1 MSDLILHHYDSSP
14 YAEKVRLIFGLKGL
28 AWKSVDIPVIM
39 PKPDLVPLTGGYRRT
54 PVMQIGADVY
64 CDTECIAAELERRR
78 PEPSL
83 YPAGSRA
90 LANVIAAWVGAA
102 LFPAAVGYAF
112 ATNAEKIPIEFHQDR
127 HAMRGIEQVD
137 LERMKNAG
145 PRHLE
150 RLRSLL
156 GWIEDGLADGCDFFT
171 GACAGLVDFSLYHS
185 LWFLTRNGRRV
196 AACLEPYPRARSWM
210 ARVAAIGHGMRSE
223 LHAHQALHIA
233 LDAAP
238 VGGETVDPANALGLA
253 PGDRVHVTAEDTGR
267 DPVEGT
273 LAGLTLER
281 ITLRR
286 RDPRVGEVAVHFPRV
301 GYQVRKA

>member
-1 MSDLILHHYDSSP
+1 MTDLILHHYDTSP
-14 YAEKVRLIFGLKGL
+14 YAEKARLMFGLKGL

-64 CDTECIAAELERRR
+64 CDTECIAAELERRH
-78 PEPSL
+78 PEPTL

-112 ATNAEKIPIEFHQDR
+112 ATNAEKIPMEFHQDR
-127 HAMRGIEQVD
+127 HAMRGIERVD

-150 RLRSLL
+150 RLRALL
-156 GWIEDGLADGCDFFT
+156 SWVEEGLGDGREFFT
-171 GACAGLVDFSLYHS
+171 GSRPGLVDFSLYHS

-196 AACLEPYPRARSWM
+196 AASLEPYPRAKAWM
-210 ARVAAIGHGMRSE
+210 ARVAAIGHGTRSE
-223 LHAHQALHIA
+223 LHAHEALRIA
-233 LDAAP
+233 HDAAP
-238 VGGETVDPANALGLA
+238 AGGESVDPANVLGLA

-273 LAGLTLER
+273 LTGLSLER

-286 RDPRVGEVAVHFPRV
+286 HDPRVGEVAVHFPRV
-301 GYQVRKA
+301 GYQVRKV